1 MARPIYRAMRSH
13 PKNRKKIRVVD
24 GMLPPSSDRL
34 GVDFASGEELTI
46 AEKLLSIAEALPL
59 PPVNRPGRPRKDA
72 QPVSRQQ
79 QRYRARMVAKA
90 HEALEKQKGGA

>member
-1 MARPIYRAMRSH
+1 MAKVWRRPFRAS
-13 PKNRKKIRVVD
+13 PKNRAQHR
-24 GMLPPSSDRL
+24 GNPSLADMAWADEASV
-34 GVDFASGEELTI
+34 GVPTI

-59 PPVNRPGRPRKDA
+59 PPVKGPGRPRKGA